1 MQIKA
6 TMRYYFMPVRM
17 ASMKKLADNKCSENE
32 DKREPLYTADG
43 NVNWCSHVRNKTE
56 VPQKT
61 KNKIYD
67 PGIPLLGI
75 KPEKN

>member
-1 MQIKA
+1 M
-6 TMRYYFMPVRM
+6 
-17 ASMKKLADNKCSENE
+17 N
-32 DKREPLYTADG
+32 
-43 NVNWCSHVRNKTE
+43 NKTE

-67 PGIPLLGI
+67 PGIPFLGI